1 MWKRLRVKYPLF
13 LSAFN
18 ETWVFS
24 TDFRKKVWDIKFHQN
39 PSSGSR
45 VIPCGRTDRRRDG
58 RADMTKFTSLF
69 AVLWTRL
76 KIYCEL
82 ACIANGTSDTTI
94 RKFFAKCPVIDS
106 VTFVSTHTARI
117 KHEDICFATPVT
129 KYTNSF
135 RSRYSCLFLRDWLF
149 SRHRAL
155 RVDFQFISLNYGLSF
170 SSRNNV
176 QSTQRSQ
183 CDTLYPVSCR
193 VSRTLL

>member
-1 MWKRLRVKYPLF
+1 MKL
-13 LSAFN
+13 
-18 ETWVFS
+18 EFS
-24 TDFRKKVWDIKFHQN
+24 QRIFEKKSQISSFIKIRPVGAESFHADGQ
-39 PSSGSR
+39 
-45 VIPCGRTDRRRDG
+45 TDG

-82 ACIANGTSDTTI
+82 ASIANGTSDTTM

-106 VTFVSTHTARI
+106 ATFVSTHTARI
-117 KHEDICFATPVT
+117 KHKDICFATPVT
-129 KYTNSF
+129 KYTSSF

-149 SRHRAL
+149 PRHRAL
-155 RVDFQFISLNYGLSF
+155 RVDFQFISLNYGFSF

-176 QSTQRSQ
+176 QSTQRLNMTHF
-183 CDTLYPVSCR
+183 TLYRV